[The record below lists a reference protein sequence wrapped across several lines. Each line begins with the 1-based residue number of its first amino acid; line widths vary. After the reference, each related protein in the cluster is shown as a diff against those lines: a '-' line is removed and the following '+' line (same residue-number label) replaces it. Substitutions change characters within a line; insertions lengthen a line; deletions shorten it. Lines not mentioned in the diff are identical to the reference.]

1 MPSVHFFP
9 TGKRGCKCSV
19 EEIATWQL
27 HNAQKH
33 ARWQHS
39 LCSSSKHFST
49 LPPPRP
55 HPAFHPH
62 PPSSTGHHTKVLNAW
77 IRLIRVAHI
86 QADFYRLS
94 GFPVFAWAKG
104 GNAGLR
110 SPEMCKNSSALRW
123 SSSDCRG
130 KNCHFSGFFL
140 LIASLFQLPP
150 LDWLWRAASDN
161 DLSMTAHPAARQSSL
176 TCGCGRMVLESTNFK
191 LPSPEKELES
201 KSRVLEPQRHTSTCI
216 CFWKYCLPFL
226 Y

>member
-1 MPSVHFFP
+1 MHACPHMPSVHFFP
-9 TGKRGCKCSV
+9 MGKRGCMCSV
-19 EEIATWQL
+19 EEIAMWQL

-49 LPPPRP
+49 LPPP
-55 HPAFHPH
+55 
-62 PPSSTGHHTKVLNAW
+62 SSTGHHTKVLNAW
-77 IRLIRVAHI
+77 IRLIRVPHI

-94 GFPVFAWAKG
+94 GFPVFNSAWAKG
-104 GNAGLR
+104 ATLACVHQKCARTAQLCGEAAR
-110 SPEMCKNSSALRW
+110 TAAAKTAISA
-123 SSSDCRG
+123 
-130 KNCHFSGFFL
+130 FFL

-150 LDWLWRAASDN
+150 LDQLWRAASDN

-201 KSRVLEPQRHTSTCI
+201 KSRVLEPQRHTSPCI